1 MVILPPKPFHLL
13 LPCQFRN
20 RLKNPP
26 VTLLDVVAAVEGGVD
41 VGEFGHRRPTPKAGT
56 LPFCVAP
63 GNGIATQ

>member
-1 MVILPPKPFHLL
+1 
-13 LPCQFRN
+13 
-20 RLKNPP
+20 
-26 VTLLDVVAAVEGGVD
+26 VEGGVD